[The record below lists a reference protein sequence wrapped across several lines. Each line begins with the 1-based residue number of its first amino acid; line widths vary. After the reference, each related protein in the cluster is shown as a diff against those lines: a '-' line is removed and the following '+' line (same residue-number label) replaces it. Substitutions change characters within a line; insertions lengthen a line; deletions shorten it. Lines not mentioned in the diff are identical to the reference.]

1 MDLSGLTSVTT
12 ESELTAWLAANLIT
26 PVTPAISASDLGTIL
41 QKMIDILESADSG
54 LVLYDVHNSNYSLVL
69 TDKAIDMSTSAL
81 NTLTIPTNANVAFTV
96 GTRVLLTQS
105 GTGQTTISADPGVT
119 INSADGKL
127 SLRTQYSWASLI
139 KRDTDAWWL
148 SGDLGDT
155 IAPVSTII
163 KINLTDTE
171 EPATS
176 SGWNN
181 LNFSSIGTSL
191 ALLTNAGGTSGASVV
206 ASQGTPNSADWQ
218 HVAGMTFGNAD
229 FPDDV
234 LSTNWYL
241 RNGTS
246 LSLAVSGLVVG
257 KVYTVKTCAADS
269 GTGDGETKVTVGNSS
284 QLGASPDNI
293 AVELTFTNVTCDSS
307 GNLLIKFDNTAGAT
321 FPLMNAIIIST
332 N

>member
-1 MDLSGLTSVTT
+1 MDLSGLTSVTNAPQLT
-12 ESELTAWLAANLIT
+12 EWLAANMVT
-26 PVTPAISASDLGTIL
+26 PVSPAISASDMGTIM
-41 QKMIDILESADSG
+41 QKMIAILGAAESS
-54 LVLYDVHNSNYSLVL
+54 LVLFNVYDNNYTLAL
-69 TDKAIDMSTSAL
+69 TDKAVDMDSPDT
-81 NTLTIPTNANVAFTV
+81 NILTIPQNASVAFPV
-96 GTRVLLTQS
+96 GTQIPVTQS
-105 GTGQTTISADPGVT
+105 GAGQTTITCAAGVT
-119 INSADGKL
+119 IHSADGKV
-127 SLRTQYSWASLI
+127 SLHAQYSWANLI
-139 KRDTDAWWL
+139 KRDTDLWWL
-148 SGDLGDT
+148 SGDLGET
-155 IAPVSTII
+155 ITPVATVIQ
-163 KINLTDTE
+163 INLTDTE
-171 EPATS
+171 LPATS

-191 ALLTNAGGTSGASVV
+191 ALLTNAGGASGASVV

-218 HVAGMTFGNAD
+218 HIAGMTFGNAD

-321 FPLMNAIIIST
+321 YPLMNAIIIST